1 MSIVKTILFTV
12 ALALSA
18 CAVPAADAARPSGAV
33 EKAHAATVRIDMNNG
48 VCSGT
53 VIGKRTILTATH
65 CFKGAT
71 TFEVDGKPIQ
81 IADRVDD
88 GNDHSIIWTDRVFSY
103 RAKLADKPLAQRD
116 EVYMWGNPNGMHDI
130 YRKGTVAGFEQDE
143 RPGSVPLTLID
154 MNIFQGDSGAG
165 LFDSKGDIA
174 GVASGVL
181 NNVMQ
186 GTYAKYAVALPFA
199 FKATD
204 VERATR

>member
-1 MSIVKTILFTV
+1 MSILKTLILTV

-18 CAVPAADAARPSGAV
+18 CAIPVADAARPSGTV

-71 TFEVDGKPIQ
+71 NFEVDGKPMQ
-81 IADRVDD
+81 ISNRIDD
-88 GNDHSIIWTDRVFSY
+88 GNDHSIIYTDRVFSY
-103 RAKLADKPLAQRD
+103 RAKIADRELAQRD
-116 EVYMWGNPNGMHDI
+116 EVYMWGNPNGMRDM
-130 YRKGTVAGFEQDE
+130 YRRGAVAGFEQDE
-143 RPGSVPLTLID
+143 RPGSVRLTLID

-165 LFDSKGDIA
+165 LFNSKGEVC

-199 FKATD
+199 FKAED